1 MLRLLACLFLLLVAA
16 APLSAR
22 ADDRLPEVEAGPA
35 QAAAPT
41 AANRW
46 GMVPGE
52 ALTVGIG
59 VLAGVVAMD
68 VLVGSA
74 PAVIAGAVAGALIG
88 SWWFDAYGPTLKPFT
103 GATAGDPV

>member
-1 MLRLLACLFLLLVAA
+1 MRRLFACLFVLILAA

-22 ADDRLPEVEAGPA
+22 AADRLPAVETVPAQVEAPS
-35 QAAAPT
+35 

-59 VLAGVVAMD
+59 VVAGVIAMD
-68 VLVGSA
+68 VMVGSA
-74 PAVIAGAVAGALIG
+74 PALIAGAVAGALIG
-88 SWWFDAYGPTLKPFT
+88 SWWFDTYGPTLKPIT
-103 GATAGDPV
+103 GAGKGGAI